1 VQQLNFHSRFA
12 QFLTQTG
19 EFVLTASDRL
29 FFQRCLA
36 RVEERLSPGRKT
48 GSGEPALTGQQVER
62 FPTQQTE
69 DALSLLPCGKPLSFL
84 PTILAPL
91 SSRSLSSL
99 RGELY
104 G

>member
-1 VQQLNFHSRFA
+1 MS
-12 QFLTQTG
+12 
-19 EFVLTASDRL
+19 TAIERL
-29 FFQRCLA
+29 FFQRGLA
-36 RVEERLSPGRKT
+36 CVEERLTPGGET
-48 GSGEPALTGQQVER
+48 GGRYPQRTRHRIER

-69 DALSLLPCGKPLSFL
+69 DDLSLLPCGKPLSFL
-84 PTILAPL
+84 PPILAPL